1 MIYFISNP
9 VFSLY
14 EFNSMKFLHN
24 HRGRDEHVIMT
35 ALIMEGIKSSNYYL
49 AAELMG
55 K

>member
-1 MIYFISNP
+1 MNYFDP
-9 VFSLY
+9 VFSIY
-14 EFNSMKFLHN
+14 VFKSMTFLHN

-35 ALIMEGIKSSNYYL
+35 TLIMEGIKSSNYL

>member
-1 MIYFISNP
+1 MIYFVSNP

-14 EFNSMKFLHN
+14 EFKSMKFFHN

-35 ALIMEGIKSSNYYL
+35 TLIMEGIKSSNYL

>member
-9 VFSLY
+9 VFLNV
-14 EFNSMKFLHN
+14 FKSMKFLHN
-24 HRGRDEHVIMT
+24 HKGRDEHVIMT
-35 ALIMEGIKSSNYYL
+35 ALIMEGIKSSNYL

>member
-1 MIYFISNP
+1 MIYFVSNP
-9 VFSLY
+9 VFSLN
-14 EFNSMKFLHN
+14 EFKSMKFFHN

-35 ALIMEGIKSSNYYL
+35 TLIMEGIKSSNYL